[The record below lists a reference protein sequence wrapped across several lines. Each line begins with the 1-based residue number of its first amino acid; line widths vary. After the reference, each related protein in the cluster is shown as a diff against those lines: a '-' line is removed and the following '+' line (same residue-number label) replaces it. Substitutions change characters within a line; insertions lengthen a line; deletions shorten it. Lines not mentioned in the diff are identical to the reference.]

1 MAIRES
7 RTIDPVNL
15 QQSVNYINNGLT
27 VVSNNNNVIPRDT
40 SGNIIVQSGSYVII
54 ETNSFNVSNQSML
67 QVLDTRFNY
76 FKFPARTV
84 IEDIPDISLDLDLQ
98 LQEAEQQDITYARYK
113 PPSGF
118 VEIPFVFPSYTALD
132 FNVVAD
138 GLAQS
143 NPGAYTISRELKQS
157 GIDLRFRVK
166 ITYRVNTDL
175 NDQFAGFTIIK
186 NSPEATEPNREF
198 IKFEDQP
205 ALTQYQ
211 VRTTRLDV
219 VILNSQF
226 DIGDKFLIGGQSRPI
241 DADHRI
247 YGDQSY
253 WSITDASKNVDEWN
267 REIE

>member
-27 VVSNNNNVIPRDT
+27 VVSNNNNVIPRDA

-84 IEDIPDISLDLDLQ
+84 IEDIPDI
-98 LQEAEQQDITYARYK
+98 DIDIDIDSIFARYK

-118 VEIPFVFPSYTALD
+118 LEIPFAGLSYAPLD
-132 FNVVAD
+132 FNVVVE
-138 GLAQS
+138 GLPQS
-143 NPGAYTISRELKQS
+143 TPGAYTITRPLKES
-157 GIDLRFRVK
+157 GIDLRFRSK
-166 ITYRVNTDL
+166 ITYRVDTDL

-205 ALTQYQ
+205 ALGQYS

-241 DADHRI
+241 DAVHRI

-253 WSITDASKNVDEWN
+253 WVISDASKNVDEWN